1 MQVNNEDGII
11 AKSSE
16 KSQEIQNQLSGENA
30 NNETIKQI
38 ENVDKVQSTIDFNAV
53 KLRYKQID
61 EIERHNLYKSEN
73 VGKKNTLFKVG
84 IIYFAIV
91 ALLIGI
97 RIASNYGV
105 FDGFGLIGKTTV
117 TSAIIQII
125 VMFAIPVVFFTLA
138 KKQKTKDT
146 FKDFQYKKVSGKVIA
161 CAIALGFIV
170 FFLNGYISSLF
181 AYIIELLGY
190 ETVPTSG
197 TSTGND
203 YTWVYFIVSVICSC
217 LLPAICEETAHRG
230 MLLTGLKRYGVGKA
244 IIISGLLFGLIHL
257 NINQFFYATIIGWLL
272 GALTIMSNSIYPA
285 MIVHFMNNFLSTC
298 AEFSLANGLN
308 YLNPNILL
316 NAILSLFGGVFG
328 NLVLFLFIVGLVWL
342 GIYLMT
348 KIYKAQK
355 LPYVKKRI
363 IKDNLHFF
371 LSSDNLEINDKNLND
386 VYFKRFF
393 GNENISNASLMYLM
407 DKSKQKGFWDN
418 LEDTYLPK
426 DKNGLMD
433 YIFIVGAIVLGAVT
447 TLFTFI
453 WGLL

>member
-11 AKSSE
+11 AKNSE
-16 KSQEIQNQLSGENA
+16 KSQETQNQLSGENA
-30 NNETIKQI
+30 QNENITQSV
-38 ENVDKVQSTIDFNAV
+38 NVDKVQSTIDFDAV

-73 VGKKNTLFKVG
+73 VGKKSTLFKVG

-91 ALLIGI
+91 ALLIGV

-105 FDGFGLIGKTTV
+105 FDSLGLIGKTTV
-117 TSAIIQII
+117 TSVIIQII
-125 VMFAIPVVFFTLA
+125 IMFAIPVVFFTLA
-138 KKQKTKDT
+138 KKQKAKDT

-190 ETVPTSG
+190 ETVPTSD
-197 TSTGND
+197 TGGE
-203 YTWVYFIVSVICSC
+203 YTWVYFLVSVVCSC

-308 YLNPNILL
+308 YLNPNIVL
-316 NAILSLFGGVFG
+316 NGILSLFGGIVG
-328 NLVLFLFIVGLVWL
+328 NLVLFLFVAGLVWL
-342 GIYLMT
+342 GIYLIT
-348 KIYKAQK
+348 KIYKEQK

-386 VYFKRFF
+386 AYFKRFF
-393 GNENISNASLMYLM
+393 GTENITNASLMYLM
-407 DKSKQKGFWDN
+407 DKYKQKGFWDN

-426 DKNGLMD
+426 DKNGLMN